1 MDAKGPNPTSIINI
15 FHTVEDLVF
24 DVVNKDD
31 FYVPITITR
40 EDGLINTIK
49 VSNSKEDNFSINKNI
64 ILYKNKAIN
73 LNKIVKI
80 DIPTDNISSNEI
92 KTLLLNSLGSLTL
105 YSYSTEPNSTSRRS
119 VKAFN
124 AYATD
129 EFDKNDNIQDYIIKN
144 MKNIQ
149 YVNYNRALTN
159 ASNYIKSNTSKEN
172 VLNSNTNLYV
182 KRIETLEDVDLDINT
197 LNVVSSIEKD
207 TQNILTKIE
216 TEEKLVLTNNS
227 EKIEVSKPINTQNI
241 NVLNDINI
249 KNCNVATNQ
258 IPTQAINKIN
268 QNQINAVTNI
278 TPYYAEDTISNI
290 DIQRQII
297 PTKTV
302 EVLDLIPVNRSISKH
317 ELDGKLLRLD
327 PTDNN
332 CIGVFL
338 DDGTFEPLRLTF
350 KTFDVIPDETINL
363 VGNIY
368 RSQLKKVVTNLDIST
383 DPLLESLDISYNKN
397 LSEYQPENVLPLNE
411 LITTSKSTIKN
422 ITNEVETASVV
433 SKNSYEVVNSIK
445 NVEHGTIENIG
456 DIKMS
461 AVVNSVEPIKSV
473 QQLIDDIDLD
483 KKTSTV
489 VKDVDITNNKLNS
502 TSSEEIDGV
511 VEFAGNGLMV
521 VNNDDS
527 NISIYSI
534 PKIISV
540 N

>member
-1 MDAKGPNPTSIINI
+1 MDAKGPNPTSIMNI
-15 FHTVEDLVF
+15 FHTVEELVF

-31 FYVPITITR
+31 FYVPITITT
-40 EDGLINTIK
+40 EDGLINTIE
-49 VSNSKEDNFSINKNI
+49 VSNSKEDTFSINKNI

-73 LNKIVKI
+73 LNNIVKI
-80 DIPTDNISSNEI
+80 NIFTDNISSNKI
-92 KTLLLNSLGSLTL
+92 KTLLLNSLGKLTL
-105 YSYSTEPNSTSRRS
+105 YSYSTEPTSKSRRS

-124 AYATD
+124 AYTND

-144 MKNIQ
+144 MKNIRS
-149 YVNYNRALTN
+149 VNYNKASTN
-159 ASNYIKSNTSKEN
+159 ASNYITSNKSKEN
-172 VLNSNTNLYV
+172 VLNSNTNLYIN
-182 KRIETLEDVDLDINT
+182 KRETLEDVDLDIDK

-227 EKIEVSKPINTQNI
+227 EKIEVSKPISTQNI

-258 IPTQAINKIN
+258 SPAQAVNKIN
-268 QNQINAVTNI
+268 QNQINAVTHI
-278 TPYYAEDTISNI
+278 TPYYVEDTISNI

-297 PTKTV
+297 PPKSV
-302 EVLDLIPVNRSISKH
+302 EVLDLIPVNRYISKH

-327 PTDNN
+327 PAGNN
-332 CIGVFL
+332 YIGVFL

-368 RSQLKKVVTNLDIST
+368 RSQLKKVVSNLDIYT
-383 DPLLESLDISYNKN
+383 DPLLESLDISYNNN
-397 LSEYQPENVLPLNE
+397 LSKYQPESVLPLNK

-433 SKNSYEVVNSIK
+433 SRNSYEVVNSVK
-445 NVEHGTIENIG
+445 NIEHGTIENIG

-461 AVVNSVEPIKSV
+461 SVVKAVDPIKSV
-473 QQLIDDIDLD
+473 QPLIDDIYLD
-483 KKTSTV
+483 KKTSALI
-489 VKDVDITNNKLNS
+489 KNVDITNNKLNS
-502 TSSEEIDGV
+502 TSSEEINGV
-511 VEFAGNGLMV
+511 VEFAGNGIMV